1 MPVARAIS
9 AIARLSLFSLVHSF
23 AAAASDSAAF
33 AALAFNQL
41 AMSFHTSGSAR
52 LPDSVGSSTA
62 ASASAMALNASTE
75 LLS

>member
-9 AIARLSLFSLVHSF
+9 AIARLSLVSLFNSF
-23 AAAASDSAAF
+23 AAAASVSAAF

-41 AMSFHTSGSAR
+41 AISFHTSGSAR
-52 LPDSVGSSTA
+52 LPDSVGSSKA
-62 ASASAMALNASTE
+62 VSASAMALNASTE